1 MGVRAGS
8 LVARV
13 VFAAVLAVVL
23 LIASTALAI
32 WWTARQDSTPDSDA
46 IVVLGSAQYNGVP
59 SSIFEA
65 RLEHAIA
72 LYEDGVAPVIV
83 TVGGK
88 ADGDQFTEAE
98 AGRDY
103 LAGSGIP
110 AEALLAVPGGRATRW
125 RASGRC
131 RPRSP
136 SRAGRSAV
144 LVSDPW
150 HAMRAERMAED
161 AGLDAD
167 SSPDPAGPGRADPH
181 HAVPLHPP
189 RDGGLPALPRDRRE
203 RRRRARDRLR
213 EGSGAR
219 TGQGRL
225 RRHARRVCCRCS
237 ATASVVAT
245 LRASNWKE
253 AATAVVGDREWVL
266 RQEQAAS

>member
-1 MGVRAGS
+1 VGVRVGN

-13 VFAAVLAVVL
+13 VAAAVLAVIL
-23 LIASTALAI
+23 LVTSTALAI
-32 WWTARQDSTPDSDA
+32 WWTARKDSSPASDA

-88 ADGDQFTEAE
+88 ADGDQFAEAE

-110 AEALLAVPGGRATRW
+110 DDALLAVPEGGDTLESIRAVS
-125 RASGRC
+125 ASFTDQGW
-131 RPRSP
+131 S
-136 SRAGRSAV
+136 SAV

-161 AGLDAD
+161 AGLDAE
-167 SSPDPAGPGRADPH
+167 SSPTRQGPAVQTRTTQF
-181 HAVPLHPP
+181 
-189 RDGGLPALPRDRRE
+189 RYI
-203 RRRRARDRLR
+203 LR
-213 EGSGAR
+213 ETAAYLLYRATGESVAGAP
-219 TGQGRL
+219 GIG
-225 RRHARRVCCRCS
+225 
-237 ATASVVAT
+237 
-245 LRASNWKE
+245 
-253 AATAVVGDREWVL
+253 
-266 RQEQAAS
+266 